1 MPRCS
6 RPTTVLAA
14 CALTFGLA
22 VAGCAKTTID
32 TSVTT
37 EPGVRSTTT
46 LPTGTPAELLPR
58 LVTEAGKLSNAIGDN
73 DHKGEQIALVNELW
87 NAVRPAVAAAD
98 GVVVLTFDSVIEL
111 CDRAEK
117 FNRPA
122 DADKCFRNLSSLS
135 DAFLTPNS

>member
-6 RPTTVLAA
+6 RPTTLLAA

-22 VAGCAKTTID
+22 VGGCAKTTID

-37 EPGVRSTTT
+37 EPSVRSTTT

-87 NAVRPAVAAAD
+87 TAVRPAIAAAD
-98 GVVVLTFDSVIEL
+98 GIVVLTFDSVIEL

-135 DAFLTPNS
+135 DAFLTADS